1 MKAKPRT
8 GQAAGLSNRVKMTT
22 FSIVTPSYNQG
33 RFIEETILSV
43 LSQEGDFK
51 VDYVIIDGGSTDHTL
66 DIIKKYE
73 EMVGNNRY
81 FLRCNGITLRWVS
94 EKDRGQ
100 YHALNKGFRMANGEI
115 MAWINSDDKYT
126 PWAFKTALDVFHRF
140 PSVEWITGLGTSWN
154 SKGMMVGVNR
164 ETFFTKRLILNGFYP
179 VMKGSFIQQEST
191 FWKRSLWEKSGAK
204 MDEAMELAGDFK
216 LWVDFL
222 KHGRLYQVHA
232 VLGGFRTHFDQK
244 TALRKKEYREEVKR
258 IIGKT
263 DRVFSPDDD
272 KSYHIRYS
280 HLKEDWVL
288 REIRIDEKD
297 ALSRSA
303 NIQRVQI
310 GPLFH
315 QLFKWRDLFLRK
327 LGKR

>member
-1 MKAKPRT
+1 MA
-8 GQAAGLSNRVKMTT
+8 T

-33 RFIEETILSV
+33 RFIEETISSV

-51 VDYVIIDGGSTDHTL
+51 VDFVIVDGGSTDHTL
-66 DIIKKYE
+66 DIVMKYE
-73 EMVGNNRY
+73 ELVRNNRY
-81 FLRCNGITLRWVS
+81 LIRCKGIAFRWVS

-100 YHALNKGFRMANGEI
+100 YHALNKGFSMTNGEI

-126 PWAFKTALDVFHRF
+126 PWAFKTALEVFQRF
-140 PSVEWITGLGTSWN
+140 PSVEWITGIGTSWN

-164 ETFFTKRLILNGFYP
+164 EIFFTKRLILNGFYP
-179 VMKGSFIQQEST
+179 VMKDSFIQQEST
-191 FWKRSLWEKSGAK
+191 FWKRSLWEKSGGK

-222 KHGRLYQVHA
+222 NHAHLYQVHA

-244 TALRKKEYREEVKR
+244 TAFKKKEYRKEVKQ
-258 IIGKT
+258 IIEKT
-263 DRVFSPDDD
+263 NNYFSPDDD

-303 NIQRVQI
+303 NIQKVEI
-310 GPLFH
+310 GPLLH
-315 QLFKWRDLFLRK
+315 RLLKWRALFLRK
-327 LGKR
+327 LGKK